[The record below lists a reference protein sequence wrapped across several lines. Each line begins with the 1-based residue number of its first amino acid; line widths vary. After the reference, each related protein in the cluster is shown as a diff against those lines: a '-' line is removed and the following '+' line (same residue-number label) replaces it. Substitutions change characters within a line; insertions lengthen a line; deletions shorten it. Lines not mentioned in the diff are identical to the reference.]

1 MFLKQLETGL
11 LLVTGPY
18 QINGVPLRRVS
29 QTYVIATQTKVDLS
43 GFEVPN
49 KFVDNYFRRSKGK
62 KTEGE
67 SVFKESKEVSRD
79 YQVDHITMATTELH
93 NR

>member
-18 QINGVPLRRVS
+18 QISGIPLRRVS
-29 QTYVIATQTKVDLS
+29 QAYVIATRTKVDLS
-43 GFEVPN
+43 GFEVPE
-49 KFVDNYFRRSKGK
+49 KFNDDYFRRSEGK

-67 SVFKESKEVSRD
+67 SVFKESKEVG
-79 YQVDHITMATTELH
+79 
-93 NR
+93 

>member
-29 QTYVIATQTKVDLS
+29 QTYVIATQTRVDLT
-43 GFEVPN
+43 GFEIPE
-49 KFVDNYFRRSKGK
+49 KFDDKYFRRSEGK

-67 SVFKESKEVSRD
+67 SVFKESKDVS
-79 YQVDHITMATTELH
+79 
-93 NR
+93 